1 MDSMFDSLEKLE
13 FKKGQKQNLT
23 QLNNEIKRLS
33 LVLKNLRLQKE
44 DTENEITKYLQEVNQ
59 PGIQYQ
65 NLIILNK
72 QYKQQKSKNKDDRN
86 KSMIEVL
93 ENNGIRNSQ
102 DVLKQLIECSKDVVD
117 KSKLHVKEIKLF

>member
-1 MDSMFDSLEKLE
+1 MSSDKIIPNLTK
-13 FKKGQKQNLT
+13 LT
-23 QLNNEIKRLS
+23 QLNSEIKRVS
-33 LVLKNLRLQKE
+33 LLLKNLRLQKE
-44 DTENEITKYLQEVNQ
+44 ETENEITQYLIEVNQ

-72 QYKQQKSKNKDDRN
+72 QYKQQKSKNKNDRN

-102 DVLKQLIECSKDVVD
+102 DVLKQLIDCSKDTVD
-117 KSKLHVKEIKLF
+117 KSKLQVKEIKLL

>member
-1 MDSMFDSLEKLE
+1 MSSDKVIPNLTK
-13 FKKGQKQNLT
+13 LT
-23 QLNNEIKRLS
+23 QLNNEIKRVS

-44 DTENEITKYLQEVNQ
+44 ETESEITKYLQDVNQ

-72 QYKQQKSKNKDDRN
+72 QYKQPKSKNKDDRN

-102 DVLKQLIECSKDVVD
+102 DVLKQLIDCSKEIID
-117 KSKLHVKEIKLF
+117 KNKLQVKEIKFI

>member
-1 MDSMFDSLEKLE
+1 MSSEKVIP
-13 FKKGQKQNLT
+13 NLNKLS

-33 LVLKNLRLQKE
+33 LVLKNIRLQKE
-44 DTENEITKYLQEVNQ
+44 ETEAEITKYLQEVNQ

-102 DVLKQLIECSKDVVD
+102 ISPNIIDRLDLVKYEISGIIDFLTPIYEKYLR
-117 KSKLHVKEIKLF
+117 KSS

>member
-1 MDSMFDSLEKLE
+1 MSSEQVIPNLNK
-13 FKKGQKQNLT
+13 LT
-23 QLNNEIKRLS
+23 QLNNEIKRVS

-44 DTENEITKYLQEVNQ
+44 ETESDITKYLQEVNQ

-102 DVLKQLIECSKDVVD
+102 DVLKQLIECSKDIVD
-117 KSKLHVKEIKLF
+117 KSKLQVKEIKLF

>member
-1 MDSMFDSLEKLE
+1 MSSDQVIPNLTK
-13 FKKGQKQNLT
+13 LT
-23 QLNNEIKRLS
+23 QLNNEIKRIS
-33 LVLKNLRLQKE
+33 LVLKNLRHQKE
-44 DTENEITKYLQEVNQ
+44 ETESEITRYLQEVNQ

-102 DVLKQLIECSKDVVD
+102 DVLKQLIDCSKDVVD
-117 KSKLHVKEIKLF
+117 KNKLHVKEIKLI

>member
-1 MDSMFDSLEKLE
+1 MSSDKVIPNLTK
-13 FKKGQKQNLT
+13 LT
-23 QLNNEIKRLS
+23 QLNNEIKRIS
-33 LVLKNLRLQKE
+33 LVLKNLRHQKE
-44 DTENEITKYLQEVNQ
+44 ETESEITRYLQEVNQ

-102 DVLKQLIECSKDVVD
+102 DVLKQLIECSKDTID
-117 KSKLHVKEIKLF
+117 KSKLHVKEIKFI

>member
-1 MDSMFDSLEKLE
+1 MNKLS
-13 FKKGQKQNLT
+13 

-33 LVLKNLRLQKE
+33 LVLKNIRLQKE
-44 DTENEITKYLQEVNQ
+44 ETEAEITKYLQEVNQ

-102 DVLKQLIECSKDVVD
+102 DVLKQLIECSKDTID
-117 KSKLHVKEIKLF
+117 KNKLHVKEIKLF